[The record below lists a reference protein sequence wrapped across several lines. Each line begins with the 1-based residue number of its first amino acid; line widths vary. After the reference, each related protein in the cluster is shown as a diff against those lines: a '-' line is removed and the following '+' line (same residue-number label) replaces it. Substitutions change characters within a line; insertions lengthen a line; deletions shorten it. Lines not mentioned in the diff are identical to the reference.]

1 MTKCLTSFPSSA
13 IVPRRGS
20 FGSLGC
26 IARDGGE
33 AKAHPASGGGI
44 DERVPPVLADENST
58 MVVATQSQ
66 TKHLEG
72 GYTVLESPSR
82 EAALERTANITATCR
97 FPQDVRAFQFDP
109 ASSRDP
115 TSWK

>member
-1 MTKCLTSFPSSA
+1 
-13 IVPRRGS
+13 
-20 FGSLGC
+20 
-26 IARDGGE
+26 
-33 AKAHPASGGGI
+33 
-44 DERVPPVLADENST
+44 
-58 MVVATQSQ
+58 MVVATYSQ

-82 EAALERTANITATCR
+82 EAALERTAIITATCR